1 MNMYKL
7 YKLYIVTRINISK
20 ARAEFPDI
28 LNRAAYGHER
38 TILSR
43 RGKDLAAIISIED
56 LQLLERLAEDEMD
69 RIDLEDARAA
79 LAEPGESISFEQVKK
94 DLGI

>member
-1 MNMYKL
+1 M
-7 YKLYIVTRINISK
+7 TRLNISK

-56 LQLLERLAEDEMD
+56 LQLLERLARDEMD

-79 LAEPGESISFEQVKK
+79 LAEPGESISFEQVKNN
-94 DLGI
+94 LGI

>member
-1 MNMYKL
+1 M
-7 YKLYIVTRINISK
+7 TRINISK

-56 LQLLERLAEDEMD
+56 LRLLDRLAEDEMD

-94 DLGI
+94 NLGI

>member
-1 MNMYKL
+1 M
-7 YKLYIVTRINISK
+7 TRINISK

-56 LQLLERLAEDEMD
+56 LQLLERLARDEMD

-79 LAEPGESISFEQVKK
+79 LAEPGESISFEQVKNN
-94 DLGI
+94 LGI

>member
-1 MNMYKL
+1 M
-7 YKLYIVTRINISK
+7 TRLNISK

-79 LAEPGESISFEQVKK
+79 LAEPGESISLDQIMKELELEI
-94 DLGI
+94 DLPH

>member
-1 MNMYKL
+1 MYKL
-7 YKLYIVTRINISK
+7 YKLYIMTRINISK

-56 LQLLERLAEDEMD
+56 LRLLDRLAEDEMD

-94 DLGI
+94 NLGI

>member
-1 MNMYKL
+1 M
-7 YKLYIVTRINISK
+7 TRINISK

-56 LQLLERLAEDEMD
+56 LRLLDRLAEDEMD